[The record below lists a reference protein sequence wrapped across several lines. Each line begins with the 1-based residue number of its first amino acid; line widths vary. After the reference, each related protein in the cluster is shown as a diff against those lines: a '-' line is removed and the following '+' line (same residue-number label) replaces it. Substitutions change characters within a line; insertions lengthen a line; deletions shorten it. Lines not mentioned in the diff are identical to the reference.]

1 MNKIN
6 KIVIGG
12 LLVVSGFI
20 GGQKVGFE
28 KMKSVYEPIHYEA
41 INDEAPYKSSDV
53 YGFDY
58 GRDDLAPVPLKAFN
72 FTVDGKEYFY
82 AEDGQGEL
90 HLLLE
95 EVDVNKNYIGLVV
108 LSTGKLLEIN
118 DSSIY
123 EWDDDF
129 YNYFNDETER
139 RLSEGLIIKQYKNIV
154 SPF

>member
-90 HLLLE
+90 HLVLE

-108 LSTGKLLEIN
+108 LSTGKLLESN